1 MSSASS
7 DDHNY
12 CSFLTFFL
20 FQISFK
26 FLRIF
31 PLSQF
36 DLPSSRPTLTFP
48 DQEEL
53 INEEGQKQSTPTID
67 TKKQSATNT
76 KLMTT
81 AMEEKNPQIDYTKP
95 DLITFIFSDV
105 GSLRPSGVGD
115 ALLAVYGGN
124 AD

>member
-1 MSSASS
+1 M
-7 DDHNY
+7 
-12 CSFLTFFL
+12 
-20 FQISFK
+20 I
-26 FLRIF
+26 I
-31 PLSQF
+31 
-36 DLPSSRPTLTFP
+36 
-48 DQEEL
+48 
-53 INEEGQKQSTPTID
+53 EEGQKQTTPTID
-67 TKKQSATNT
+67 TKKQTTANT